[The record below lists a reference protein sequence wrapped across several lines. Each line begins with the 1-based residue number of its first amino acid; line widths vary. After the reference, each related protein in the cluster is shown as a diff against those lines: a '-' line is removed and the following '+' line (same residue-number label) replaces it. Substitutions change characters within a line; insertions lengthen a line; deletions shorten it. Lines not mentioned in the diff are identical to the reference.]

1 LEGIVVDPKKIKAI
15 IEWPVPKDVANIQ
28 SFMGINKSC
37 ENPQRRENTLDQGLI
52 KAAKIPKG
60 GKRPGQKWINCICE
74 EKGRCKVCRERN
86 FQLSCCYEH
95 YRLSVRQEEL
105 CGNQIVLLL

>member
-1 LEGIVVDPKKIKAI
+1 MSGEQVGTASGLTITSGKSEIWPLAAPK
-15 IEWPVPKDVANIQ
+15 N
-28 SFMGINKSC
+28 
-37 ENPQRRENTLDQGLI
+37 QGLR

-105 CGNQIVLLL
+105 CGHQIVLLL